1 MWFNSNGDA
10 YPDLEIH
17 KIPAIATWKKYGIT
31 PKTLGWLVRESP
43 SIIRYRDCL
52 NTYFKLYWSGEHL
65 LQKIAESGDGTI
77 TKNEAVYVAV
87 YAPNCTR
94 GYILAHKDE
103 QYSLSF
109 REAKKEFGLPAYVF
123 ISRERN

>member
-1 MWFNSNGDA
+1 MWFNSKGEA

-17 KIPAIATWKKYGIT
+17 KIAAIATWKKYGIT

-52 NTYFKLYWSGEHL
+52 NTYFKLYWSGHYLIE
-65 LQKIAESGDGTI
+65 KVAEGRGTL
-77 TKNEAVYVAV
+77 TKADTTYIVV
-87 YAPNCTR
+87 YAPNCPR
-94 GYILAHKDE
+94 GYILAHPEE
-103 QYSLSF
+103 QYGLSF